1 MLKKGV
7 TLVKFTRPASAMRVV
22 LMSIENGNATRRD
35 IQDDVKLDKGKIESA
50 LKNLAFIGA
59 IIRTVDKN
67 GRSVYSLPGER
78 TGRIGK
84 VAPCWMGARSVFD
97 GATTGDNAIPSTPE
111 RTDR

>member
-22 LMSIENGNATRRD
+22 LMAVENGKTSRRE
-35 IQDDVKLDKGKIESA
+35 IQTETKLDKGKIESA
-50 LKNLAFIGA
+50 LKNLAYIGA

-67 GRSVYSLPGER
+67 GKSVYGLPGR
-78 TGRIGK
+78 FGS
-84 VAPCWMGARSVFD
+84 VSPCWMGVRSVFD
-97 GATTGDNAIPSTPE
+97 VATTGDNAIPSTPE